1 MAEVVNMPK
10 LGLGM
15 TFGIITKV
23 LAEEGQKVKKDDVL
37 VEFETNK
44 LTDTLTAPIDG
55 TVLKMCAKVGEEVPI
70 RNTVFVVGEPGDEY
84 ILATDSGE
92 SAAPAPAPQVT
103 AAEPTQPV
111 EQKSDAL
118 NFSPIAKKLADE
130 MGVDITK
137 VKGTGPKGRIMK
149 EDVLAYAE
157 NSNDNGTVE
166 DTVVTMGSTR
176 KSIADA
182 VTKSKHDIPHVYLE
196 ACVDVTELAAARK
209 RYMES
214 GRGKVSYNDVI
225 LYAAVLALKEHMD
238 LNASVDGDKI
248 IRHGAINVGVPTNN
262 ERGLLVPVV
271 KDAGNMKL
279 WDVHLKINE
288 LVEKAKNSKLSMD
301 NLSGGTFTVS
311 NLGAFGIR
319 SFHAIINAPEAMIL
333 AVGEIYPQL
342 QLAENGIVT
351 AQKINLSLSI
361 DHRLADGLQ
370 GAQYLKSLKTILE
383 NPEVIFQD

>member
-44 LTDTLTAPIDG
+44 LTDSLTAPIDG

-84 ILATDSGE
+84 VLETGSGE
-92 SAAPAPAPQVT
+92 SPAPAPAQKVT
-103 AAEPTQPV
+103 VAEPTQPV

-118 NFSPIAKKLADE
+118 NVSPIAKKLADE

-157 NSNDNGTVE
+157 NANDNTTVE
-166 DTVVTMGSTR
+166 DTVVTMGTTR

-262 ERGLLVPVV
+262 DRGLLVPVV

-301 NLSGGTFTVS
+301 DLSGGTFTVS

-383 NPEVIFQD
+383 NPEVLFQD